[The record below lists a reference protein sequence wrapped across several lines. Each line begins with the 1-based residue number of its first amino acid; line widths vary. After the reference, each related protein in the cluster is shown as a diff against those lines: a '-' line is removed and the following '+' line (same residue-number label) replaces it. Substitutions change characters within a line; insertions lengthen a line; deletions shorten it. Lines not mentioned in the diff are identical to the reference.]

1 MREKNV
7 SGGFGML
14 ESSSVD
20 SVSSNKFLVWW
31 SWHWWLLRE
40 KLFSLEVFW
49 VHPPPP
55 WLASN
60 FYPFFFLHKCHFV
73 WGWPINMAFLR
84 AISATLRENRECS
97 SLPPLL
103 EFVLAWCVFNSFSG
117 NLPPNLRRSRHSDF
131 RVVQPFCCLL
141 GKFGWN
147 CENLPA
153 GWETRQKFL
162 RFKLWKYISTLDV
175 VSKQKLRN
183 CVVSIHQR
191 LKRGKR
197 SILELPEMTIFA
209 GKWN

>member
-1 MREKNV
+1 MISIIINELKGVNLSWNPIMTDFFFFLKPPFVAREECFWWLWNAWR
-7 SGGFGML
+7 
-14 ESSSVD
+14 SSVD

-73 WGWPINMAFLR
+73 WGWPINMAFLG

-162 RFKLWKYISTLDV
+162 RFLGFNV
-175 VSKQKLRN
+175 R
-183 CVVSIHQR
+183 CR
-191 LKRGKR
+191 
-197 SILELPEMTIFA
+197 F
-209 GKWN
+209 

>member
-73 WGWPINMAFLR
+73 WGWPINMAFLG

-147 CENLPA
+147 CENLPT

-162 RFKLWKYISTLDV
+162 RFLGFNV
-175 VSKQKLRN
+175 R
-183 CVVSIHQR
+183 CR
-191 LKRGKR
+191 
-197 SILELPEMTIFA
+197 F
-209 GKWN
+209 